1 MKFETIALSDVAAT
15 KAWDDYVEVHP
26 LATPSHLSSWLS
38 AIQTTYSFT
47 PLLYVA
53 KGEDDTLLGVF
64 PLFKIRGAFA
74 GIRIVSLPFSD
85 YGGPLCNSAAVEE
98 ELVRHVRCAC
108 HNGIRYLEIRGGLQS
123 PGDLLPY
130 HYYKRHV
137 MNLEPGVSAIQSKI
151 DKKTIQY
158 CIRKA
163 EKAGVTIRQDNT
175 RKGLDAFYH
184 LNNLTRRKHG
194 VPSQPRAFFEN
205 LFSCI
210 VAKEAGFIMVA
221 EHESAIVAASLFL
234 TVGKQIHYKYNAS
247 DPAVLKRLSPNHL
260 LTWRVIA
267 WGVEHGYAALDFGRT
282 SPDNEGL
289 IRYKN
294 MWGMEDKDLPYY
306 YYPRVKGAVSTKESG
321 MSYRLVTSMWRHLPL
336 PVMELSSSVL
346 YKHLG

>member
-1 MKFETIALSDVAAT
+1 MKFETIALSDAAAT
-15 KAWDDYVEVHP
+15 KAWDDYVEAHP
-26 LATPSHLSSWLS
+26 LATPLHLSSWLS
-38 AIQTTYSFT
+38 AIEATYSFE

-53 KGEDDTLLGVF
+53 KGEDGATLGVF
-64 PLFKIRGAFA
+64 PLFKIRGVLA

-85 YGGPLCNSAAVEE
+85 YGGPLCNNAAAEE
-98 ELVRHVRCAC
+98 ELVRHVRDAC
-108 HNGIRYLEIRGGLQS
+108 RKELRYLEIRGGLQS
-123 PGDLLPY
+123 PGNLLSY

-137 MNLEPGVSAIQSKI
+137 MNLEPGLSAIQSKI

-175 RKGLDAFYH
+175 GKGLDAFFR
-184 LNNLTRRKHG
+184 LNSLTRRKHG

-205 LFSCI
+205 LFSRI
-210 VAKEAGFIMVA
+210 VSGNTGFILVA

-234 TVGKQIHYKYNAS
+234 TMGRQIHYKYNAS
-247 DPAVLKRLSPNHL
+247 DPAVLKKLSPNHL
-260 LTWRVIA
+260 LTWHVIT

-306 YYPRVKGAVSTKESG
+306 YYPRVNGAVSTKESG
-321 MSYRLVTSMWRHLPL
+321 LGYRVMTSMWRHLPL
-336 PVMELSSSVL
+336 HVMESLSSVL
-346 YKHLG
+346 YKHFG